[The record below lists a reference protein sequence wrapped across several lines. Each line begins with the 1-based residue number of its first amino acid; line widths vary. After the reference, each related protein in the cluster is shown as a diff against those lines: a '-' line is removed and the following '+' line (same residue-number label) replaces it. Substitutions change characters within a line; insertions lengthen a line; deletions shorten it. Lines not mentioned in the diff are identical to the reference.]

1 MSNRIKVDILKA
13 VTKENDVLMLGKED
27 QKEKHIAEKEIYC
40 RYEEEN
46 YLSLEVGGKGGKIV
60 EADIESPVVSK
71 NLQGLKASTVSNSM
85 EGGADEVLMEGRFC
99 VEKYTTGNNI
109 IDFTEFQV
117 MLQENVFKLFQELV
131 DKYEDDFIIKLVGSS
146 SKGGKGRSPM
156 TAGGARPSQGT
167 ISEPSLSKGRRSGS
181 FLTSPVKKGK
191 FFSSGVGG
199 SQSNLYLICVKNED
213 FLIVFAEDGLRQI
226 NYTFPGSQRKA
237 WCTAF
242 ERDLKTENVFSGQEV
257 SPICGIVKRRDV
269 RENGD
274 VYLPQR
280 TNGTFHMSAYLCPF
294 DEDDTAAG
302 VSNQIHAKLNQYAA
316 TPRNNVKMFRYIKDT
331 TEGLKNDDIYALDC
345 WLVTRKVVLAVASLY
360 EDVIQDE
367 IFYE

>member
-146 SKGGKGRSPM
+146 SKGGKGRSYM
-156 TAGGARPSQGT
+156 TAEGARPRQGS
-167 ISEPSLSKGRRSGS
+167 ISKLSLSKGSSSRN
-181 FLTSPVKKGK
+181 FLLSPVKK
-191 FFSSGVGG
+191 
-199 SQSNLYLICVKNED
+199 
-213 FLIVFAEDGLRQI
+213 
-226 NYTFPGSQRKA
+226 
-237 WCTAF
+237 
-242 ERDLKTENVFSGQEV
+242 
-257 SPICGIVKRRDV
+257 
-269 RENGD
+269 
-274 VYLPQR
+274 
-280 TNGTFHMSAYLCPF
+280 
-294 DEDDTAAG
+294 
-302 VSNQIHAKLNQYAA
+302 
-316 TPRNNVKMFRYIKDT
+316 
-331 TEGLKNDDIYALDC
+331 
-345 WLVTRKVVLAVASLY
+345 
-360 EDVIQDE
+360 E
-367 IFYE
+367 IFCKQWCWRFPKQSIFDLCEE